1 MQFETVSLN
10 AAEGAILA
18 HGIAVG
24 GKRLRKGRV
33 LSAGD
38 LAAIAEAGFS
48 DVTVARLGPNDVAE
62 DEAAT
67 RIAIRLAGEG
77 VRAGAAFTGRA
88 NLYAIADG
96 LAVIDPVR
104 VQAVN
109 AIHES
114 VTLATLAPYVSVT
127 AGQMVATVKIIPF
140 AAPTDAVA
148 KAEHAVGSDALR
160 VAAFRPHRA
169 ALISTSLPGMKESLL
184 DKSRAA
190 IEARLKSVGSS
201 LIFERHVPHEIGAVA
216 EAVAQAKTEGC
227 DPILIF
233 GASAITDRRDVIPAA
248 LERAGGTVERFG
260 MPVDPGNLLL
270 IGKIGGA
277 SVVGLPGCA
286 RSPKFNGF
294 DFVLGRLAADLPVT
308 ASDIAGMG
316 VGGLLTEIP
325 IRRQPRDEV
334 TITVPHVPKIAA
346 IILAA
351 GTSSR
356 MGSNKLLAD
365 LEGKP
370 LIRHAVE
377 AAVAS
382 QADPVIV
389 VTGRDADQVKAA
401 LHDLDVQFTDNQDYS
416 KGLSTSLRAG
426 ISAVPAPNDGT
437 LVMLGDMPGISPE
450 LIDHMIAGFDPPEDR
465 AIVVATRR
473 GKQGN
478 PILWARRF
486 FPEIMAIQ
494 GDVGARNLI
503 GAYDEMVCEIE
514 AADDAP
520 LTDIDTPEMLEAY
533 RAR

>member
-18 HGIAVG
+18 HGIRAN
-24 GKRLRKGRV
+24 GKLLRKGRI
-33 LSAGD
+33 LSADD
-38 LAAIAEAGFS
+38 LAAIAGAGFTE
-48 DVTVARLGPNDVAE
+48 VTVARLGSDDVTE
-62 DEAAT
+62 DEAAA
-67 RIAIRLAGEG
+67 RIAARLVGEG

-88 NLYAIADG
+88 NLYAAADG
-96 LAVIDPVR
+96 LAVIDAAR
-104 VQAVN
+104 VNAAN

-114 VTLATLAPYVSVT
+114 ITLATLAPSVSVT

-140 AAPTDAVA
+140 AAPRNAVA
-148 KAEHAVGSDALR
+148 KAEAVLASGALR
-160 VAAFRPHRA
+160 VAVFRPHRA

-184 DKSRAA
+184 DKNRTA

-201 LIFERHVPHEIGAVA
+201 LVFERRVPHEAGAVA
-216 EAVAQAKTEGC
+216 DAIGQAKAEGC
-227 DPILIF
+227 DPILVF

-248 LERAGGTVERFG
+248 LERAGGTVEHFG

-270 IGKIGGA
+270 IGKTGAA

-286 RSPKFNGF
+286 RSPRMNGF
-294 DFVLGRLAADLPVT
+294 DFVLWRLAADQPVT
-308 ASDIAGMG
+308 GNDLAGMG
-316 VGGLLTEIP
+316 VGGLLTEIL

-346 IILAA
+346 VILAA
-351 GTSSR
+351 GMSSR

-370 LIRHAVE
+370 LIRHAAE
-377 AAVAS
+377 AAAAS

-389 VTGRDADQVKAA
+389 VTGRDADRVKAA
-401 LHDLDVQFTDNQDYS
+401 LHGLEVRFADNPDYS
-416 KGLSTSLRAG
+416 EGLSTSLRAG
-426 ISAVPAPNDGT
+426 VSAVPASNDGA
-437 LVMLGDMPGISPE
+437 LVMLGDMPGISPA
-450 LIDHMIAGFDPPEDR
+450 LVDRMIAGFDVTENR
-465 AIVVATRR
+465 AIVVATRH

-478 PILWARRF
+478 PVLWARRF
-486 FPEIMAIQ
+486 FPEIIAIQ

-503 GAYDEMVCEIE
+503 GLYDEMVCEIE
-514 AADDAP
+514 AGDDAP
-520 LTDIDTPEMLEAY
+520 LIDIDTPQMLEAY

>member
-18 HGIAVG
+18 HGISVG

-33 LSAGD
+33 LLAED
-38 LAAIAEAGFS
+38 LAAIAGAGLAE
-48 DVTVARLGPNDVAE
+48 VMVARLGPDDVAE
-62 DEAAT
+62 DEAAA
-67 RIAIRLAGEG
+67 RIAACLTGEG
-77 VRAGAAFTGRA
+77 VRMGAAFTGRA

-96 LAVIDPVR
+96 VAVIDTAR
-104 VQAVN
+104 VNAVN
-109 AIHES
+109 AIHEAI
-114 VTLATLAPYVSVT
+114 TLATLVPSVFAA

-140 AAPTDAVA
+140 AAPAEAV
-148 KAEHAVGSDALR
+148 KQAEKLLGSGALR
-160 VAAFRPHRA
+160 VAAFRSHQA
-169 ALISTSLPGMKESLL
+169 ALISTSLPGMKETLL
-184 DKSRAA
+184 DKNRAA
-190 IEARLKSVGSS
+190 IEARLKSVSSS
-201 LIFERHVPHEIGAVA
+201 LVFERRVPHEVGAVA
-216 EAVAQAKTEGC
+216 GAIGQAKAEGC

-260 MPVDPGNLLL
+260 MPVDPGNLLMT
-270 IGKIGGA
+270 GKIGDA
-277 SVVGLPGCA
+277 RVVGLPGCA
-286 RSPKFNGF
+286 RSPKMNGF
-294 DFVLGRLAADLPVT
+294 DFVLWRLAADLPVT
-308 ASDIAGMG
+308 GNDIAGMG
-316 VGGLLTEIP
+316 VGGLLTEIL

-346 IILAA
+346 VVLAA
-351 GTSSR
+351 GMSSR

-370 LIRHAVE
+370 LIRHAAE
-377 AAVAS
+377 AAIAS

-389 VTGRDADQVKAA
+389 VTGRDADQVKTA
-401 LHDLDVQFTDNQDYS
+401 LRGLNVQFTDNPDYS

-426 ISAVPAPNDGT
+426 ISTVPATNDGA
-437 LVMLGDMPGISPE
+437 LVMLGDMPGISPG
-450 LIDHMIAGFDPPEDR
+450 LIDRMIAGFDLTENR
-465 AIVVATRR
+465 AVVVATRH

-478 PILWARRF
+478 PVLWARRF
-486 FPEIMAIQ
+486 FPEMIAIQ

-503 GAYDEMVCEIE
+503 GQYDEMVCEIE
-514 AADDAP
+514 AGDDAP